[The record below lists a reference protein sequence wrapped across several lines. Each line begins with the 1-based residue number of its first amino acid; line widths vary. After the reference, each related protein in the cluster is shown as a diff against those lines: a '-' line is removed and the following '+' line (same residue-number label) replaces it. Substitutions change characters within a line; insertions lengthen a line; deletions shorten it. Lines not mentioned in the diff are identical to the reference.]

1 MIQLPSYDE
10 VVESFLDKQKQ
21 EELLP
26 DPIYNDL
33 DLLGN
38 RAIQENDY
46 DETSISDDMIAQQIK
61 ADDFNL
67 DKLIDEIES
76 RCIRIALEMN
86 DNNVSKAAKA
96 LKINRTTLYS
106 RVQKLGTD

>member
-1 MIQLPSYDE
+1 MNTGHKELTCQSCHKPARGTIRQQLQADE
-10 VVESFLDKQKQ
+10 FD
-21 EELLP
+21 
-26 DPIYNDL
+26 
-33 DLLGN
+33 
-38 RAIQENDY
+38 
-46 DETSISDDMIAQQIK
+46 
-61 ADDFNL
+61 L

-76 RCIRIALEMN
+76 RSIRIALEMN